1 MTYTKIITGAA
12 LIAAFAS
19 SAFADGHSIRMGTEG
34 AYTPYNF
41 VNDSRGVDG
50 FEREERDELCKRAN
64 LGCTRVISKWESI
77 MTNRGSGNED

>member
-34 AYTPYNF
+34 AYPPYNF
-41 VNDSRGVDG
+41 VNDSG
-50 FEREERDELCKRAN
+50 ERPA
-64 LGCTRVISKWESI
+64 
-77 MTNRGSGNED
+77 